1 MEDALRKH
9 RPQARQTEAGE
20 WVGAEIGKAG
30 SDLLVK
36 IAASAALYFALLFR
50 VGSGET
56 DSNEGSADVG
66 RDCHKLNKC
75 GTCARGVERGVQL
88 SVALKPGLL
97 KEGGAPKG
105 FARSYPYTFYLH
117 VII

>member
-20 WVGAEIGKAG
+20 WAGAEIGKAAG

-36 IAASAALYFALLFR
+36 IAAAAAAALYFALLFR

-75 GTCARGVERGVQL
+75 GTCAGSSEV
-88 SVALKPGLL
+88 SN
-97 KEGGAPKG
+97 
-105 FARSYPYTFYLH
+105 
-117 VII
+117 